1 MSFRA
6 IAKFG
11 LVLVIIG
18 FFMPIACNNDGF
30 ELAEKMMKLKDGK
43 VNGILVYVMFISAIV
58 GVLLGVMMLIGKGLG
73 ANIDWIVIITCIAS
87 GLIVYLSTA
96 LSDNNVKLQNG
107 AYFILAGW
115 IVSLGLQIFSTMK
128 GES

>member
-18 FFMPIACNNDGF
+18 FFMPIACGLDGF
-30 ELAEKMMKLKDGK
+30 EIASTFMDGDK
-43 VNGILVYVMFISAIV
+43 VLQGLLTYLMFGAAV
-58 GVLLGVMMLIGKGLG
+58 AGVVLGVLMMMGKGLG
-73 ANIDWIVIITCIAS
+73 VKVDWIVIITCIAS

-96 LSDNNVKLQNG
+96 LSDKSIKLDNG

>member
-30 ELAEKMMKLKDGK
+30 ELAEKMMNKSDGK
-43 VNGILVYVMFISAIV
+43 LNGILTYLMFISAIA
-58 GVLLGVMMLIGKGLG
+58 GVVLGVMLVMGRGLG
-73 ANIDWIVIITCIAS
+73 VKTDWIIIITCIAS

-96 LSDNNVKLQNG
+96 LSNSNIKLQNG
-107 AYFILAGW
+107 AYMILAGW
-115 IVSLGLQIFSTMK
+115 IISLAMQIFSTMK

>member
-18 FFMPIACNNDGF
+18 FFMPVACGLNGF
-30 ELAEKMMKLKDGK
+30 ELANTFMDSNK
-43 VNGILVYVMFISAIV
+43 VFQGLLTYLMFGAAIAGV
-58 GVLLGVMMLIGKGLG
+58 AIGVLMMLGKGLG
-73 ANIDWIVIITCIAS
+73 VKIDWIVIITCIAS

-96 LSDNNVKLQNG
+96 LSGDSVKLQNG

-115 IVSLGLQIFSTMK
+115 IVSLGLQILSTMK

>member
-18 FFMPIACNNDGF
+18 FFMPVACDMDGF
-30 ELAEKMMKLKDGK
+30 KLADRFMDRDNVLQG
-43 VNGILVYVMFISAIV
+43 LLTYLMFGAAV
-58 GVLLGVMMLIGKGLG
+58 AGVVLGVMLMMGRGLG
-73 ANIDWIVIITCIAS
+73 VNIDWIVIITCIAS